1 MFKIDFKLH
10 SIEVT
15 GEDEVTACW
24 TMGMLMPLLPWRP
37 NLMFTGRTFYKV
49 RWGAFIRKWTHVFMS
64 WQKLTPLALD
74 TGLIAFSRLRC
85 ITSHLMRV

>member
-1 MFKIDFKLH
+1 MSLLAGLVQTVFKIDFKLH

-49 RWGAFIRKWTHVFMS
+49 RWEAVSRKRTHV
-64 WQKLTPLALD
+64 
-74 TGLIAFSRLRC
+74 LISFVLMAG
-85 ITSHLMRV
+85 TSGSC

>member
-1 MFKIDFKLH
+1 MSLLAGLVQTVFKIDFKLH

-49 RWGAFIRKWTHVFMS
+49 RWGR
-64 WQKLTPLALD
+64 P
-74 TGLIAFSRLRC
+74 
-85 ITSHLMRV
+85 